1 MWHDTVKPEGLT
13 LTRLFTAHAVAV
25 EHVKA
30 QRGSPTAEHPR

>member
-25 EHVKA
+25 EHVEA
-30 QRGSPTAEHPR
+30 QRGSSTAEHLR